1 MSAKKKDRIPLAVGS
16 TVWRIDYGGPGAGTQ
31 ARGVKVESETRM
43 SWVLTNGVK
52 VPKAH
57 VEPTLDVSGFR
68 TTTYALTREA
78 AEKILL
84 RQARWHMARII
95 QECGDVDTLRK
106 VADALGVAVTVED

>member
-1 MSAKKKDRIPLAVGS
+1 MSAKKEDRIPLAVGC
-16 TVWRIDYGGPGAGTQ
+16 TVYRIDYGGPGSLTE

-57 VEPTLDVSGFR
+57 AEPTFNVSGFR
-68 TTTYALTREA
+68 TTTYALTREM

-84 RQARWHMARII
+84 RQARWRMASIV
-95 QECGDVDTLRK
+95 QECADPAVLRK
-106 VADALGVAVTVED
+106 VAEALGINLSVED